1 MRQYVKVYFQST
13 GDTEWAEKKSF
24 FLKNNVESLG
34 IGGTTS
40 ITFSF
45 TDTDGKGSR
54 PSGLR
59 ILSKG
64 NGLRNLD
71 SQSFWHFN
79 NLQFGV
85 HVWILKLYG
94 YLFLSFCTGGTV
106 FSGVLKA
113 QLPPRPPVT
122 TCLPE
127 GRYLCG
133 FSSLLQQQLPFQ
145 VGHLWGIPV

>member
-24 FLKNNVESLG
+24 FLKNNVESLE

-45 TDTDGKGSR
+45 TDTDGKGPR

-59 ILSKG
+59 ILGKG
-64 NGLRNLD
+64 IGLRNLD
-71 SQSFWHFN
+71 SKSFWQFK
-79 NLQFGV
+79 NLQFGD

-94 YLFLSFCTGGTV
+94 Y
-106 FSGVLKA
+106 
-113 QLPPRPPVT
+113 
-122 TCLPE
+122 
-127 GRYLCG
+127 
-133 FSSLLQQQLPFQ
+133 
-145 VGHLWGIPV
+145 

>member
-13 GDTEWAEKKSF
+13 GDTEWAEKFKKSF

-45 TDTDGKGSR
+45 TDADGKELR

-59 ILSKG
+59 ILGKG

-71 SQSFWHFN
+71 S
-79 NLQFGV
+79 
-85 HVWILKLYG
+85 
-94 YLFLSFCTGGTV
+94 
-106 FSGVLKA
+106 
-113 QLPPRPPVT
+113 
-122 TCLPE
+122 
-127 GRYLCG
+127 
-133 FSSLLQQQLPFQ
+133 
-145 VGHLWGIPV
+145 

>member
-13 GDTEWAEKKSF
+13 GDTEWAEKIKKSF
-24 FLKNNVESLG
+24 FLKNNVEFIG

-45 TDTDGKGSR
+45 TDTDGKGPR

-59 ILSKG
+59 ILGKG
-64 NGLRNLD
+64 IGLRNLD
-71 SQSFWHFN
+71 SKSFWQFK

-94 YLFLSFCTGGTV
+94 Y
-106 FSGVLKA
+106 
-113 QLPPRPPVT
+113 
-122 TCLPE
+122 
-127 GRYLCG
+127 
-133 FSSLLQQQLPFQ
+133 
-145 VGHLWGIPV
+145 

>member
-13 GDTEWAEKKSF
+13 GDTEWAEKNKKSVF
-24 FLKNNVESLG
+24 LLKNNVESLG

-45 TDTDGKGSR
+45 TDTDGKGPR

-122 TCLPE
+122 TWLPE

-133 FSSLLQQQLPFQ
+133 FSVL
-145 VGHLWGIPV
+145 

>member
-1 MRQYVKVYFQST
+1 MLRCIFNQQEIPN
-13 GDTEWAEKKSF
+13 GQKKIKF

-45 TDTDGKGSR
+45 TDTDGKGPR

-59 ILSKG
+59 ILGKG
-64 NGLRNLD
+64 IGLRNLD
-71 SQSFWHFN
+71 SKSFWQFK

-94 YLFLSFCTGGTV
+94 Y
-106 FSGVLKA
+106 
-113 QLPPRPPVT
+113 
-122 TCLPE
+122 
-127 GRYLCG
+127 
-133 FSSLLQQQLPFQ
+133 
-145 VGHLWGIPV
+145 

>member
-13 GDTEWAEKKSF
+13 GDTEWAEKNKNRF

-34 IGGTTS
+34 IGGTAS

-59 ILSKG
+59 ILLSKG
-64 NGLRNLD
+64 NVLLNLD

-94 YLFLSFCTGGTV
+94 YLFL
-106 FSGVLKA
+106 
-113 QLPPRPPVT
+113 
-122 TCLPE
+122 
-127 GRYLCG
+127 
-133 FSSLLQQQLPFQ
+133 
-145 VGHLWGIPV
+145 